1 MGASVIDQSI
11 IKHPVYI
18 ISKGRAN
25 RCLFARYL
33 HSEDVEFRVAVEPQE
48 YDDYAANLPSK
59 YLLKLDFS
67 NLGMGSTPARN
78 ACWDDAIKRGFEKHF
93 IFDDNIYRF
102 IKMERGLRRKSEKR
116 IALESL
122 YVLQAFQERY
132 KNLPLAGYNYSS
144 FAGTWTQ
151 KPFYLNTHVYSGM
164 LIENSCP
171 FRWRLKYNEDVDLNL
186 QILHAGKCTVLLN
199 MYLIQKVSTTA
210 KMPGGNQ
217 TELYKN
223 NDPRKKALKTSS
235 LQQVWPQYVESTFKY
250 GRPHHHVSWKK
261 FFKHQLHRVSNYEEL
276 LAKQMPIL
284 SLFR

>member
-1 MGASVIDQSI
+1 MDQSI

-33 HSEDVEFRVAVEPQE
+33 LEEGVKFKVAVEPQE
-48 YDDYAANLPSK
+48 YDEYALNIPSK
-59 YLLKLDFS
+59 YLMKLDFS

-78 ACWDDAIKRGFEKHF
+78 ACWDDAIKDGFEKHF

-102 IKMERGLRRKSEKR
+102 IKMESGLRRKSEKQ

-132 KNLPLAGYNYSS
+132 KNLPLAGYNYSC
-144 FAGTWTQ
+144 FAGTWTK

-164 LIENSCP
+164 LIENNCP

-186 QILHAGKCTVLLN
+186 QILHSGKCTVLLN

-223 NDPRKKALKTSS
+223 NDPLKKALKTSS
-235 LQQVWPQYVESTFKY
+235 LQHVWPQYVKSTIRF
-250 GRPHHHVSWKK
+250 GRPHHQVSWKK
-261 FFKHQLHRVSNYEEL
+261 FFKQELHKVSNYDEVL
-276 LAKQMPIL
+276 SLQKPML
-284 SLFR
+284 SLFK